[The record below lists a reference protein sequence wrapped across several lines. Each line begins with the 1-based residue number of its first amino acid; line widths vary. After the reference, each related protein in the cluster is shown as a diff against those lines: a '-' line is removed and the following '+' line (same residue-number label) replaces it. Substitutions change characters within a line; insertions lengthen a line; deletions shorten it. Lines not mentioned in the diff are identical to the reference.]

1 MPVSQ
6 DFINILEYM
15 RELCTIDIPQQIDLD
30 KRWKDLTDYWFA
42 EYWFTSEE
50 YAFRLAYHAVLELAR
65 RKEVSTDT
73 ILDTIKDMHER
84 KNAGYAGLSTDPFA
98 NFRHATLFNVTA
110 HQGCLVRLADKYY
123 RYCNLRQNPELDK
136 VQESIEDT
144 LLDLASYALIA
155 QVLKDEENKIC

>member
-6 DFINILEYM
+6 EFLQYVEEI
-15 RELCTIDIPQQIDLD
+15 REWCDNDARQTIQLD
-30 KRWKDLTDYWFA
+30 EHWNELT
-42 EYWFTSEE
+42 EYW
-50 YAFRLAYHAVLELAR
+50 YADAMYAYRLAYNAVLELAR
-65 RKEVSTDT
+65 RKGVSTDI

-110 HQGCLVRLADKYY
+110 HQGCLVRLSDKYH
-123 RYCNLRQNPELDK
+123 RYLNLRANPELDK

-144 LLDLASYALIA
+144 LLDLASYAIIA
-155 QVLKDEENKIC
+155 QVLKDEESNPC